1 MSCQAITF
9 IGIGFVLREW
19 WSNHKSADAVANP
32 DVDLVAFERDH
43 RIWNY
48 GRDAADRPSP
58 RSHPG
63 HAFANNEGME
73 GMVGDGAGG
82 WYVAGEGGGL
92 WHCDPNACEVLAA
105 PADTPLAGYRPTG
118 LALDAQ
124 TGGLLMLERYY
135 EAPIDTRIRVRRIDR
150 TGQVTAE
157 LVALRLPATVDNF
170 EGIATTL
177 NADGSQRVYILSDD
191 NFSDRQRTLL
201 LAFDLTTAR

>member
-1 MSCQAITF
+1 
-9 IGIGFVLREW
+9 V
-19 WSNHKSADAVANP
+19 
-32 DVDLVAFERDH
+32 LVAFEREH
-43 RIWNY
+43 RIWSY

-58 RSHPG
+58 RPRPG

-82 WYVAGEGGGL
+82 WYVAGEGGGF
-92 WHCDPNACEVLAA
+92 WHCDLTACEVRAA
-105 PADTPLAGYRPTG
+105 PPETPLAGYRPTG

-150 TGQVTAE
+150 NGQVTAE

-170 EGIATTL
+170 EGIVTTR

-191 NFSDRQRTLL
+191 NFSARQRTLL
-201 LAFDLTTAR
+201 LAFDLTPVP